1 MKLGS
6 RHISKN
12 TMRLLTP
19 LGISLP
25 LMAQAPG
32 SSDGTAI
39 GVSVASAMM
48 LATGLSAAGYAY
60 LKHRH
65 LKRSPED
72 EGHPGDLAL
81 ELIANAKDAIV
92 MITEAGLIMNIDRK
106 STRLNSSHPRLSRM
120 PSSA

>member
-60 LKHRH
+60 LKHRRVLTSAACLDCH
-65 LKRSPED
+65 NA
-72 EGHPGDLAL
+72 EGPKKNVKKYL
-81 ELIANAKDAIV
+81 
-92 MITEAGLIMNIDRK
+92 T
-106 STRLNSSHPRLSRM
+106 TSRTCGY
-120 PSSA
+120 